1 MGNMSELEYIEH
13 EGIVESI
20 EPQHVKVRIVN
31 ESACASCHA
40 KGACTAADLQDKV
53 IDVYQS
59 VSDINIGQKVML
71 IGKKALA
78 PKAVMLAYILPL
90 VLIFATLIGVYYITG
105 NDLLAGGLSLAIL
118 VPYFTIIFF
127 MKDKLQ
133 KTFSFTIKHQI
144 N

>member
-1 MGNMSELEYIEH
+1 MSELEYIEH